1 MIIKIVLTDSE
12 SNSNV
17 LIYLN
22 RLHGIPRNPYNVN
35 HYTGGSSSG
44 SAVAVAAGIPTS
56 EIKNLFMFS
65 VRISSYGC
73 TREVWRAPKYVRVAR
88 SAAESNSSFW
98 SALQTSQVHP

>member
-12 SNSNV
+12 SNPNV

-65 VRISSYGC
+65 VRISSYVC
-73 TREVWRAPKYVRVAR
+73 TREVWRARKIRKSSSKR
-88 SAAESNSSFW
+88 SREQ
-98 SALQTSQVHP
+98 L

>member
-12 SNSNV
+12 SNPNV

-56 EIKNLFMFS
+56 EIKNLLMLLA

-73 TREVWRAPKYVRVAR
+73 TWEVWRARKIRKSSSKR
-88 SAAESNSSFW
+88 SREQ
-98 SALQTSQVHP
+98 L

>member
-1 MIIKIVLTDSE
+1 MFSLKCHAAVSFIFILIKRNFWFMIVKIVLTDSE
-12 SNSNV
+12 SNPNV
-17 LIYLN
+17 LIYLI

-65 VRISSYGC
+65 VRI
-73 TREVWRAPKYVRVAR
+73 
-88 SAAESNSSFW
+88 
-98 SALQTSQVHP
+98 